1 MRSTALVT
9 GGNCILWHR
18 AHALLHKQ
26 TCWQDYPLAVQNLC
40 PPFVHSSA
48 KLNKAKLEWKKSTY
62 SWKKKKKM
70 GHVRNACMNQ
80 PRKSLSRSDWQQTLV
95 AQKFD
100 AANTKSLWATQDH
113 AKLDCLMSE
122 PGFRAANIIS
132 TGFMPA
138 CTYAT
143 PHTSSTKTA
152 MVTWEFSTFGQV
164 IQVRNWHMK
173 VSILVIFPP
182 WGI

>member
-62 SWKKKKKM
+62 SWKKKKRWDM
-70 GHVRNACMNQ
+70 WGMLAWTNHERACPEVTDNR
-80 PRKSLSRSDWQQTLV
+80 PLWRKSLMQPILKAYEPRKTMPNLTALCRSLAFELRTLSPLV
-95 AQKFD
+95 SCQLAH
-100 AANTKSLWATQDH
+100 T
-113 AKLDCLMSE
+113 
-122 PGFRAANIIS
+122 PRRIRAVRKQPWLHENFQHLARL
-132 TGFMPA
+132 
-138 CTYAT
+138 YR
-143 PHTSSTKTA
+143 
-152 MVTWEFSTFGQV
+152 WE
-164 IQVRNWHMK
+164 I
-173 VSILVIFPP
+173 
-182 WGI
+182 GIWKCQF